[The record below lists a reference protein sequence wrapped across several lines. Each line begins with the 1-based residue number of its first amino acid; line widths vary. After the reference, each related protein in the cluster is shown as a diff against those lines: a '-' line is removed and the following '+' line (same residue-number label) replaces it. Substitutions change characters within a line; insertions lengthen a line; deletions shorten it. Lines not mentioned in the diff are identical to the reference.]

1 MFGSGVPE
9 ANATEVPEG
18 AYLLDVRED
27 DEWNAGHAPDAT
39 HIPLGQLNERAD
51 EVPRDQRVYV
61 VCRVG
66 GRSAQAVAAMNQ
78 AGWDAVNVSGGM
90 RAWQHA
96 GRDMAAGGGAE
107 PRVI

>member
-1 MFGSGVPE
+1 MFGNGVPE
-9 ANATEVPEG
+9 ANVTEVPEG

-39 HIPLGQLNERAD
+39 HIPLGELGQRAA
-51 EVPRDQRVYV
+51 EVPQDQRVYV

-66 GRSAQAVAAMNQ
+66 GRSAQAVAALNQ
-78 AGWDAVNVSGGM
+78 AGWDAVNVAGGM
-90 RAWQHA
+90 RAWEHA
-96 GRDMAAGGGAE
+96 GRTMAAESGAE

>member
-39 HIPLGQLNERAD
+39 HIPLGQLNQRAD

-90 RAWQHA
+90 QAWQHA
-96 GRDMAAGGGAE
+96 GRGMDAEGGAE